1 MHPRRSFVFDR
12 PGAARPGVL
21 TAESQQSRRIRKTF
35 GLLRAAGSQGL
46 KTSGPREEKD
56 YRYSSFSQSLT
67 IK

>member
-35 GLLRAAGSQGL
+35 GLLRAAGVARPQNLGTRGRRRIIAIHRFRS
-46 KTSGPREEKD
+46 R
-56 YRYSSFSQSLT
+56 
-67 IK
+67 